1 MGLLEREAALACMA
15 EQFEAAA
22 TTGRLVLVSGE
33 AGVGKTTLV
42 EAFCAPAS
50 DAPVLIGR
58 CDDLFAPRPLG
69 PLADIARGCGGD
81 LRDALLHDDREAA
94 LDAFLDLLTGSSST
108 DVKTLASPVIAVI
121 EDLQWA
127 DEATLDMVRLV
138 ARRLPRLRCLVIA
151 TYRDDIGR
159 DHPLQLTLGDL
170 VPPIVT
176 RIHLD
181 ALSVDAVEALAS
193 GSNIDPLVLH
203 TATGGN
209 PFFVTEILADG
220 SGALPATVR
229 DAVLARAGR
238 LSADAREVLDAGA
251 VLGTRIPHD
260 TLLAVAR
267 VEPAAVDECVACGLM
282 GDDHGTMTFRHD
294 LTRLALEQAMTPWRR
309 RELHARA
316 LEALADDG
324 DVVRRAH
331 HAVAADQADAIVDLA
346 RRAATQCSA
355 LGAHREAAALLGSAL
370 RHVDRLPPEDRV
382 ALFEARALTCA
393 HIDQIDEALAAGE
406 VVLEHRRVVG
416 DPRPLAGWLTWL
428 ATIRR
433 QAGNAAAAATALDE
447 AIKLLVPFG
456 KSVDLA
462 RALAALAQQHML
474 LSESRDAA
482 EVGKRAV
489 AMAER
494 LGAEDI
500 AIHALNT
507 MGAAL
512 DCAGDDAGIDVLR
525 ESLARARAA
534 GLDHDVARACNNL
547 QSNLLF
553 GYAPGEAIRY
563 FDEGLPVAVE
573 NDLRFLEQCML
584 ADHCTGLVLEGKWD
598 QAVEQA
604 RLVLGRL
611 GTANV
616 HRVGALRTIG
626 TVRARR
632 GDPDPF
638 GPLDEALALARP
650 YGELQLDHPVRIAG
664 VEAAWLADDIARARR
679 ELVATARASLESG
692 SPWFAG
698 EIARWCQR
706 TGLERA
712 VSTAVAKPF
721 ALHVDGRY
729 REAGRAWRERGCPY
743 EEADA
748 LGDSDNVDDLRRSLE
763 LLQELGARPRA
774 AMVTRRLRERGARAL
789 PRGPRPTTRANPAG
803 LTARELDVLAL
814 LCEDLRN
821 VEIADRLVVSPKT
834 VDHHVSSILAKLRV
848 GNRRDAVNAASGL
861 GLNPRNREFAAPT

>member
-1 MGLLEREAALACMA
+1 MGLLEREAALRCIS
-15 EQFEAAA
+15 EQFRAAA

-33 AGVGKTTLV
+33 AGVGKTALV
-42 EAFCAPAS
+42 DDFCSGHAS
-50 DAPVLIGR
+50 DARVLIGR

-69 PLADIARGCGGD
+69 PLADIARACGGG
-81 LRDALLHDDREAA
+81 LREALQRDDREAA
-94 LDAFLDLLTGSSST
+94 LDAFLDLLAGSGQ
-108 DVKTLASPVIAVI
+108 LASPVITVI

-127 DEATLDMVRLV
+127 DEATLDLVRFV
-138 ARRLPRLRCLVIA
+138 ARRLPRLPCLVIA

-159 DHPLQLTLGDL
+159 DHPLLLALGDL
-170 VPPIVT
+170 VPPTAT
-176 RIHLD
+176 RIHLE

-193 GSNIDPLVLH
+193 GSNIDPVVLH
-203 TATGGN
+203 AATGGN

-220 SGALPATVR
+220 NGTLPATVR

-238 LSADAREVLDAGA
+238 LSADARKVLDAGA

-260 TLLAVAR
+260 TLLSVAR
-267 VEPAAVDECVACGLM
+267 VEPAAVDECVARGLL
-282 GDDHGTMTFRHD
+282 GDDHGTIMFRHD

-416 DPRPLAGWLTWL
+416 DLRSLAGWLTWL

-433 QAGNAAAAATALDE
+433 QAGNAAAATTALDE

-573 NDLRFLEQCML
+573 NDLAVPRAVHAGRPL
-584 ADHCTGLVLEGKWD
+584 HGTGAGGQVGPGRG
-598 QAVEQA
+598 AGPPRA
-604 RLVLGRL
+604 RPAGNCQRPS
-611 GTANV
+611 G
-616 HRVGALRTIG
+616 GALRTIG

-679 ELVATARASLESG
+679 ELLATARASLESG

-698 EIARWCQR
+698 EIALWCQR
-706 TGLERA
+706 IGVEWDKSIALA
-712 VSTAVAKPF
+712 APF
-721 ALHVDGRY
+721 ALHVDGRH
-729 REAGRAWRERGCPY
+729 REAGLAWRERGCPY
-743 EEADA
+743 EEADV
-748 LGDSDNVDDLRRSLE
+748 LGDSDDIDDLHRSRE
-763 LLQELGARPRA
+763 MLQDLGARPRI
-774 AMVTRRLRERGARAL
+774 AMVARRMRERGARWV
-789 PRGPRPTTRANPAG
+789 PRGPRPKTRANPAR

-814 LCEDLRN
+814 LCENLSN
-821 VEIADRLVVSPKT
+821 AEIAGRLVVSPKT
-834 VDHHVSSILAKLRV
+834 VDHHVSSILGKLAV
-848 GNRRDAVNAASGL
+848 GNRHDAVRAAGAL
-861 GLNPRNREFAAPT
+861 GLHPRYGEHATAT